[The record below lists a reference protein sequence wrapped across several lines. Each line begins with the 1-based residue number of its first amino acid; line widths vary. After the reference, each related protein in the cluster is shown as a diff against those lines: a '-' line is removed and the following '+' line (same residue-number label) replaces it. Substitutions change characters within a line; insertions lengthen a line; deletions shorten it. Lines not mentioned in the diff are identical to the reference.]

1 MNNNNDYPTWKKK
14 VMANLPD
21 LITSADIANIISC
34 SVTFV
39 NQAIESRRI
48 RSVPYLTQRVV
59 AKQWL
64 EVYLDTLQDLYDPE
78 IDGLVFPKNV
88 YHRDGE
94 LISRKKKRH
103 TIDYS
108 AYTSFAQL
116 LEEFEDD
123 LTVQD
128 IGHILGQHP
137 DTVRNN
143 LFKGRLRYKKSGG
156 VYLVEKPWL
165 LEYLTEKGIKYEDR
179 LQGRDHKREER
190 FDDVVRF
197 CAEPKTIYEIMEHT
211 GLTSKASVRNYILKP
226 LIKAKRIAFTC
237 KQHDNKQ
244 KYIAI

>member
-1 MNNNNDYPTWKKK
+1 MNNINDYLTWKKK
-14 VMANLPD
+14 VLTDLPD
-21 LITSADIANIISC
+21 LITSADIVNIIPSN
-34 SVTFV
+34 VKFV
-39 NQAIESRRI
+39 NMAIESHRI
-48 RSVPYLTQRVV
+48 RSVPYLDKRVV

-64 EVYLDTLQDLYDPE
+64 EEYLDTLQEFYDPIHDR
-78 IDGLVFPKNV
+78 IDFPEGSQMGK
-88 YHRDGE
+88 HMS
-94 LISRKKKRH
+94 IKKRRH

-108 AYTSFAQL
+108 AYTSFEQL
-116 LEEFEDD
+116 LEDFEDE

-143 LFKGRLRYKKSGG
+143 LFKGRLRYKKSG
-156 VYLVEKPWL
+156 VTYLVEKAWL
-165 LEYLTEKGIKYEDR
+165 LEYLTAKGIKYEDR

-197 CAEPKTIYEIMEHT
+197 CEYPKTIYEIMEYV
-211 GLTSKASVRNYILKP
+211 GVTSKATARNYILKP

-237 KQHDNKQ
+237 KKHDNNQ